1 MTCSNHERDNQT
13 DTIARARLCS
23 VVNESFLN
31 SCLPKAR
38 ELCDR
43 DFRHLCCLGQHR
55 CKADWIINQII
66 QSIGSVAACD
76 LANNDHEL
84 RAKVTEMLVIGAYY
98 TYESLYNDDH
108 GDIDSVT
115 R

>member
-13 DTIARARLCS
+13 DTIARARLS
-23 VVNESFLN
+23 QVITPTFLAA
-31 SCLPKAR
+31 CLPKAR
-38 ELCDR
+38 ELCEEYLR
-43 DFRHLCCLGQHR
+43 PLCSLGEHR
-55 CKADWIINQII
+55 CKPNWIINQIV
-66 QSIGSVAACD
+66 QSVGGVAACD

-84 RAKVTEMLVIGAYY
+84 RAKVTEMLVLGAYY

-108 GDIDSVT
+108 GDILSFN